1 MRSLYDAFGPGYTLL
16 RFDATA
22 NVSALVAAAEARN
35 MPLSVLDLDLDAAE
49 VPTAYPYKLVL
60 CRADEHVVWRGHE
73 IAVDPEK
80 LVAML
85 CGAVP
90 AAAH

>member
-1 MRSLYDAFGPGYTLL
+1 MYDAFGPGYTLL

-22 NVSALVAAAEARN
+22 NVRALVAAAEVRN
-35 MPLSVLDLDLDAAE
+35 MPLCVLDVDAAN
-49 VPTAYPYKLVL
+49 VPPAYQYKLIL
-60 CRADEHVVWRGHE
+60 CRADQHVVWRGHE
-73 IAVDPEK
+73 IAVDPAK

-85 CGAVP
+85 WGAVP